1 MTRLKLSDFVLGEG
15 EFGVVK
21 RGTYRGLLVTLN
33 FISDYS
39 MMNRMIC
46 VETRTQNK
54 F

>member
-1 MTRLKLSDFVLGEG
+1 MPFSAMNPATKPDAMYLTIFS
-15 EFGVVK
+15 
-21 RGTYRGLLVTLN
+21 LLLTLN